1 MFDIDGK
8 NVEKS
13 EESIDLLIN
22 NSIPESIH
30 GIDVSEQKKK
40 KGKYNSKGKVLAV
53 CISEKKGEQKHIVE
67 EVELKENWGIVGDAH
82 AGEWQR
88 QVSLLAK
95 ESVLKLQKKISF
107 ELHPGNFAENILI
120 EGLLIT
126 ELPVGTYLRIG
137 EALTEITQI
146 GKECHNSCPIRE
158 ATGDCIMPKEGI
170 FVKVIES
177 GHVVAGDAI
186 EIIEK

>member
-1 MFDIDGK
+1 MQENGTDRLVFWLK
-8 NVEKS
+8 NQF
-13 EESIDLLIN
+13 LN
-22 NSIPESIH
+22 CR
-30 GIDVSEQKKK
+30 KKFH
-40 KGKYNSKGKVLAV
+40 S
-53 CISEKKGEQKHIVE
+53 
-67 EVELKENWGIVGDAH
+67 
-82 AGEWQR
+82 
-88 QVSLLAK
+88 
-95 ESVLKLQKKISF
+95 
-107 ELHPGNFAENILI
+107 GNFAENILI